1 MVLEGDVDTFFDL
14 SETDLEV
21 EFEVLK
27 EETLLGRFQN
37 GPHLVSALEKG
48 FHLLRKICVKK
59 L

>member
-1 MVLEGDVDTFFDL
+1 MDTFFDL